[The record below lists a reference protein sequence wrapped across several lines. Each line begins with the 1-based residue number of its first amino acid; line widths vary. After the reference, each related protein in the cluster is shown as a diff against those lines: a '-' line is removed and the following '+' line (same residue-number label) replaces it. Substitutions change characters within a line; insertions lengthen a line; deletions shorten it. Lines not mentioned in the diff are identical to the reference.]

1 MAEVQP
7 PAARTTPSLGHR
19 VGAVACFVLALAA
32 VVGSVFLFGS
42 GFVGP
47 APVLLAGAGGLLTL
61 GFSLWRGPRPDSRNR
76 AYPGA

>member
-1 MAEVQP
+1 MAD
-7 PAARTTPSLGHR
+7 TPVPRPRPSTGHR
-19 VGAVACFVLALAA
+19 VGAVACFVLAVAA

-61 GFSLWRGPRPDSRNR
+61 AVSLWRGPRSDSRNR

>member
-1 MAEVQP
+1 MAGVQP
-7 PAARTTPSLGHR
+7 PAPRTTRSARHR
-19 VGAVACFVLALAA
+19 VGAVACVVLAVAA

-61 GFSLWRGPRPDSRNR
+61 GFSLWRGPRTDGRNR

>member
-1 MAEVQP
+1 VADTDA
-7 PAARTTPSLGHR
+7 AARSRPSTGHR
-19 VGAVACFVLALAA
+19 IGAVGCLILAVAA

-61 GFSLWRGPRPDSRNR
+61 AVSLWRGPRSDSRNR